1 MFTIKN
7 NDEVYSAPECIVISV
22 KVQGMLCQSPTPG
35 EAGETN
41 TYNSYDE
48 DF

>member
-22 KVQGMLCQSPTPG
+22 KVQGMLCQSPTRG
-35 EAGETN
+35 AAGEDEE
-41 TYNSYDE
+41 YNDLGN
-48 DF
+48 F